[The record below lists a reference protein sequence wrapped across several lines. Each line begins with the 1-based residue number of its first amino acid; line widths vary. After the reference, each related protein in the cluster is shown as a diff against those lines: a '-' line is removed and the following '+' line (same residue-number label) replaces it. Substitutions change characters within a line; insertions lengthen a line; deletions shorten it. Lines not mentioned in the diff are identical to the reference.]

1 MSKST
6 SPTAKSTPVMLI
18 DFKRDRIRVHKNTLH
33 LMGDPDYIQFL
44 INPENQTLAIC
55 ISNSKDTLAHKV
67 RWSLVSNGR
76 CCEFYSKQLVYTI
89 RNCFYPLIEQR
100 AYRFYGEMIESEPIA
115 FFSLAKP
122 IPLEH
127 SYTQNTKELC
137 HE

>member
-1 MSKST
+1 MSRST
-6 SPTAKSTPVMLI
+6 SAASKSTPVMLI

-44 INPENQTLAIC
+44 INPESQTLAIR
-55 ISNSKDTLAHKV
+55 ISDSKDTLAHKV

-76 CCEFYSKQLVYTI
+76 CCEFYSKHLVYTI
-89 RNCFYPLIEQR
+89 RNCFYPMIEQR

-115 FFSLAKP
+115 YFSLAKP

-127 SYTQNTKELC
+127 SHTQLVKEHC

>member
-1 MSKST
+1 MSRST
-6 SPTAKSTPVMLI
+6 SAASKSTPVMLI

-44 INPENQTLAIC
+44 INPESQTLAIR
-55 ISNSKDTLAHKV
+55 ISDSKDTLAHKV

-76 CCEFYSKQLVYTI
+76 CCEFYSKHLVYTI
-89 RNCFYPLIEQR
+89 RNCFYPMIEQR
-100 AYRFYGEMIESEPIA
+100 AYRFYGEMIESVPIA
-115 FFSLAKP
+115 YFSLAKP

-127 SYTQNTKELC
+127 SHTQLVKEHC